1 MVKEMVEEKK
11 VLLGVATFSSM
22 MLNKE
27 VVGVDGFI
35 QTNKTL
41 KGLASKA
48 YPEEDLQDEV
58 MNLINNDTNYIQDAL
73 MALHLSDVVKLD
85 EKTLLRMYYYLTPD
99 NDCLVEIDEKD
110 YEEMFGNVS
119 AENKKAVD
127 VVMMMLGLRS
137 SETRKEIE
145 LFLEIASSMKIAQ
158 EENKI

>member
-1 MVKEMVEEKK
+1 MVKEMVKEKK

-22 MLNKE
+22 ILDEK

-35 QTNKTL
+35 HTNKTL
-41 KGLASKA
+41 KGLSSKA
-48 YPEEDLQDEV
+48 YSEEDLQDEI
-58 MNLINNDTNYIQDAL
+58 MNLINKDTNYIQDAL
-73 MALHLSDVVKLD
+73 MALHLNDVVKLN
-85 EKTLLRMYYYLTPD
+85 EQTLLRMYYYLTPD
-99 NDCLVEIDEKD
+99 NECLVEIDKKD

-127 VVMMMLGLRS
+127 VVMVMLGFRS
-137 SETRKEIE
+137 SETRKDIE